1 MKKIILKNVSL
12 ILVLIVAAAVCA
24 GCGSSNG
31 NNSRNQSTGSS
42 GLESQPSDSTDLGNG
57 NSDDTDFITDSDL
70 DSNIDE
76 ESETDINAAELT
88 VSFGDSGD
96 SFILH
101 LYDNDTARAI
111 ARHVGTAEW
120 RLPIYHYDDY
130 ENWEVM
136 QYYDIPSRYEIPSAP
151 ETITEEAAGTVYY
164 SEPNRIL
171 LFYGDAPA
179 VSETSNKNQDDKH
192 NVTSFTAYNTSIL
205 SNRVNGGSQN
215 NSGMT
220 IHKTE
225 DSSGWENGW
234 TGTAKYKNEEQ
245 QYADV
250 YKWEQ
255 NYIVLDWNP
264 DKTDVATGNFDGL
277 SWKYR
282 DDIGEIVFSGKGKIP
297 DFEEE
302 NLPT

>member
-1 MKKIILKNVSL
+1 MKKTILKNVSL
-12 ILVLIVAAAVCA
+12 VLVLLVVTVAFA

-57 NSDDTDFITDSDL
+57 NSDDTDFIKDSDL

-136 QYYDIPSRYEIPSAP
+136 QYYDSPSRYEIPSAP

-171 LFYGDAPA
+171 LFYGDAEVSGEYTPVGYFDNTDEFRSA
-179 VSETSNKNQDDKH
+179 VENNPVLEGWGNK
-192 NVTSFTAYNTSIL
+192 
-205 SNRVNGGSQN
+205 
-215 NSGMT
+215 
-220 IHKTE
+220 
-225 DSSGWENGW
+225 
-234 TGTAKYKNEEQ
+234 
-245 QYADV
+245 
-250 YKWEQ
+250 
-255 NYIVLDWNP
+255 IVRISD
-264 DKTDVATGNFDGL
+264 GN
-277 SWKYR
+277 
-282 DDIGEIVFSGKGKIP
+282 
-297 DFEEE
+297 
-302 NLPT
+302 